1 MQTAYVAR
9 TSAGQTHHNT
19 LGFVT
24 IVWIGVHALLTSKIS
39 SDSRIRIESSD
50 GKSEELPLDS
60 GEDLNDGLLH
70 FPVVN
75 PRKGVTYT
83 VSLKAGAEK
92 EYITV
97 FCDYELYP
105 FVEQSLEPS
114 VTVVAPEMIDTSEVW
129 IDCPTPDED
138 EDPFT
143 S

>member
-1 MQTAYVAR
+1 MQAAYVAR

-24 IVWIGVHALLTSKIS
+24 IVWIGVHPLLTSQIP

-70 FPVVN
+70 FSVVN

-83 VSLKAGAEK
+83 VSLKSGAEK

-97 FCDYELYP
+97 FRDYELYP
-105 FVEQSLEPS
+105 FVEQVLDPS
-114 VTVVAPEMIDTSEVW
+114 VAVAAPEMIDTSEVW
-129 IDCPTPDED
+129 I
-138 EDPFT
+138 EDPDPEDGEQEPH
-143 S
+143 